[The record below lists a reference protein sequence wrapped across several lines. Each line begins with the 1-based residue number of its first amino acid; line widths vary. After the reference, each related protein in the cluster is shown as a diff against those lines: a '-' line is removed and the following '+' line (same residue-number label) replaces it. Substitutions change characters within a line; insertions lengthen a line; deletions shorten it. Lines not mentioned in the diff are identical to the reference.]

1 MHESAHVAQLVD
13 CTVHHCSTVHPLHS
27 TTVSQSITL
36 QITIASPC
44 ITMHPTIASPC
55 ITMHNALRP
64 PQHTA
69 APPRVD
75 GVTPREA
82 QMHRNR
88 ITLMHA
94 MPLLWCEMCTLYD
107 ALRNDTKKQCASQ
120 QNCCMLLLCCH
131 CCDTLSLS
139 LFSVI
144 PIFQKNTTPLK
155 YFLTCKTS

>member
-13 CTVHHCSTVHPLHS
+13 CTVHHCSTVNPLHS

-36 QITIASPC
+36 QI
-44 ITMHPTIASPC
+44 TIASPC

-107 ALRNDTKKQCASQ
+107 ALCNDTKKTNVPHNRTAA
-120 QNCCMLLLCCH
+120 CCCYVAIAV
-131 CCDTLSLS
+131 TLSLS
-139 LFSVI
+139 LFVQCNSHI
-144 PIFQKNTTPLK
+144 SEKHNSAEIFADVQNK
-155 YFLTCKTS
+155 LTVVEKHR